1 MDSFVIEGGVPLRG
15 EVRVSGAKNAALPIL
30 AATILAEGTCRI
42 EGVPELRDIQTMLQ
56 ILETLGVRAA
66 RDDDGTIVTRVVD
79 PRRTRA
85 PRELVKTM
93 RASICV
99 LGPLLGRR
107 RRAEVSFPGGCVI
120 GPRPVDL
127 HLVGLSMLGA
137 DLRVEEG
144 YIRADGRGMTGGR
157 EIYLGGPFGPTVTGT
172 SNVLS
177 AAVLTPGTTVIQSA
191 ACEPEVTD
199 LARFLVAMGARIEG
213 IGSPTLIVTG
223 VERLEGTRH
232 RIIPDRIEAGT
243 LLCAAAM
250 THGEVTVHGVDPS
263 HLTAPLALLERMGVA
278 VERLG
283 GEAKRGARGG
293 NGGALRVRAHDRP
306 RPADVVTLPYPGFPT
321 DLQAQ
326 FMTLLTVASG
336 NSFVTEKIYPE
347 RFIHVAE
354 LQRMGA
360 KIRKEG
366 PTAIVEGVDH
376 LSGCPV
382 MASDLRASA
391 ALVVAG
397 LAARGTT
404 VVERV
409 YHIDRGY
416 ERIEEKLATLGA
428 RIRRARTPVPVA
440 EEV

>member
-1 MDSFVIEGGVPLRG
+1 MDRFVIEGGVPLRG
-15 EVRVSGAKNAALPIL
+15 EVAVSGAKNAALPIL
-30 AATILAEGTCRI
+30 AATLLAEGPCRL
-42 EGVPELRDIQTMLQ
+42 EGVPDLQDIRTMLA
-56 ILETLGVRAA
+56 ILSGLGVAWER
-66 RDDDGTIVTRVVD
+66 REDGTLVTEVVD
-79 PRRTRA
+79 EAPVRA
-85 PRELVKTM
+85 PYDLVKTM

-99 LGPLLGRR
+99 LGPMVGRR

-127 HLVGLSMLGA
+127 HLAGLRALGA
-137 DLRVEEG
+137 DLRVEGG
-144 YIRADGRGMTGGR
+144 YIRAEAPDLRGAG

-172 SNVLS
+172 ANVLS
-177 AAVLTPGTTVIQSA
+177 AAVRAPGTTIIQSA
-191 ACEPEVTD
+191 ACEPEIVD

-213 IGSPTLIVTG
+213 IGSPTLLVHG
-223 VERLEGTRH
+223 VERLRGTRW
-232 RIIPDRIEAGT
+232 RVIADRIEAGT
-243 LLCAAAM
+243 LLCAGAM
-250 THGEVTVHGVDPS
+250 TGGDVTVRGADPTAM
-263 HLTAPLALLERMGVA
+263 TAPLTLLARMGVE
-278 VERLG
+278 VD
-283 GEAKRGARGG
+283 RGADGS
-293 NGGALRVRAHDRP
+293 LRVRGGGRP
-306 RPADVVTLPYPGFPT
+306 RPVDVVTLPYPGFPT

-326 FMTLLTVASG
+326 FMALLCVAAG

-347 RFIHVAE
+347 RFIHVPE

-360 KIRKEG
+360 SIRKEG
-366 PTAIVEGVDH
+366 PSAIVSGVEG

-416 ERIEEKLATLGA
+416 ERIEAKLRALGA
-428 RIRRARTPVPVA
+428 RIERSNPARVEA
-440 EEV
+440 EA

>member
-1 MDSFVIEGGVPLRG
+1 MDRFVIEGGVPLLG
-15 EVRVSGAKNAALPIL
+15 EVRVGGAKNAALPIL
-30 AATILAEGTCRI
+30 AATLLADGPCRI
-42 EGVPELRDIQTMLQ
+42 EGVPDLRDIDTMLK
-56 ILETLGVRAA
+56 ILRTLGMRAERSA
-66 RDDDGTIVTRVVD
+66 PGVVETEVVD
-79 PRRTRA
+79 EAPCRA
-85 PRELVKTM
+85 PYELVKTM

-127 HLVGLSMLGA
+127 HVSGLTALGA
-137 DLRVEEG
+137 DLKVEAG
-144 YIRADGRGMTGGR
+144 YIVGDGRGFGGDR
-157 EIYLGGPFGPTVTGT
+157 EIYLGGPYGPTVTGT
-172 SNVLS
+172 GNVLC
-177 AAVLTPGTTVIQSA
+177 AAVLARGTTLIQSA
-191 ACEPEVTD
+191 ACEPEIQD
-199 LARFLVAMGARIEG
+199 LARFLVAMGAKIEG
-213 IGSPTLIVTG
+213 IGGPTLTVRG
-223 VERLEGTRH
+223 VASLRGTRH
-232 RIIPDRIEAGT
+232 RVIADRIEAGT
-243 LLCAAAM
+243 LLAAAVM
-250 THGEVTVHGVDPS
+250 THGRVTVLGAEPA
-263 HLTAPLALLERMGVA
+263 HLTAPLALFERMGVRVTRQTGGGLS
-278 VERLG
+278 VE
-283 GEAKRGARGG
+283 AF
-293 NGGALRVRAHDRP
+293 DRP
-306 RPADVVTLPYPGFPT
+306 SPADVVTLPYPGFPT

-326 FMTLLTVASG
+326 YMALLTVAHG

-391 ALVVAG
+391 ALLIAG

-404 VVERV
+404 EVDRV

-416 ERIEEKLATLGA
+416 EHIEERLASLGA
-428 RIRRARTPVPVA
+428 RIRRVNPNREPNPEA
-440 EEV
+440 

>member
-1 MDSFVIEGGVPLRG
+1 MDQFVIEGGVPLLG
-15 EVRVSGAKNAALPIL
+15 EVRVSGAKNSALPIL
-30 AATILAEGTCRI
+30 AAALMADGPCRL
-42 EGVPELRDIQTMLQ
+42 EGVPHLRDVDTMFR
-56 ILETLGVRAA
+56 ILETLGVRAE
-66 RDDDGTIVTRVVD
+66 RSSDGAVVTEVVD
-79 PRRTRA
+79 PSRCRA
-85 PRELVKTM
+85 PYELVKTM

-127 HLVGLSMLGA
+127 HVAGLSALGA
-137 DLRVEEG
+137 DLRIESG
-144 YIRADGRGMTGGR
+144 YIVADGREMAGDR
-157 EIYLGGPFGPTVTGT
+157 EIYLGGPYGPTVTGT
-172 SNVLS
+172 ANVLS
-177 AAVLTPGTTVIQSA
+177 AAVLVPGVTVIQSA
-191 ACEPEVTD
+191 ACEPEVSD
-199 LARFLVAMGARIEG
+199 LARFLAAMGARIEG
-213 IGSPTLIVTG
+213 IGSPTLVVRG
-223 VERLEGTRH
+223 VDRLRGTRY

-243 LLCAAAM
+243 LLCAGAM
-250 THGEVTVHGVDPS
+250 THGSITVKGADPS
-263 HLTAPLALLERMGVA
+263 HLTAPLALLDRMGVR
-278 VERLG
+278 VERRPG
-283 GEAKRGARGG
+283 GDLAVTGY
-293 NGGALRVRAHDRP
+293 DRP
-306 RPADVVTLPYPGFPT
+306 RPVDVVTLPYPGFPT

-326 FMTLLTVASG
+326 FMALLTVAEG

-354 LQRMGA
+354 LQRMRA
-360 KIRKEG
+360 RIRKEG

-404 VVERV
+404 TVERV

-416 ERIEEKLATLGA
+416 ERIEEKLASLGG
-428 RIRRARTPVPVA
+428 RIRRVNPGREASPDRD
-440 EEV
+440 